1 MLEKTA
7 PHVDHVHVK
16 LIADMMTFS
25 GDANGFTLPGFR
37 DMIKSAGISAP
48 FAMAS
53 FQVTLILSKAE
64 FVIFVSASELPSS
77 WMTNDLH

>member
-7 PHVDHVHVK
+7 PHVDRVHVK